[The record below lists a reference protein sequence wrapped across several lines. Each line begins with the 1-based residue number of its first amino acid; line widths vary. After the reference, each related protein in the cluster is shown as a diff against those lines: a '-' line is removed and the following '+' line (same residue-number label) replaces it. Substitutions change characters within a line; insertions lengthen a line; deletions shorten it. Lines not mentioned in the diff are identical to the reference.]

1 MLLLKKKMK
10 KGKNAMTKN
19 AADLLKEAAEEYKK
33 NPEAFMNNKN
43 EEIDPIIDELV
54 EIEKRHKYAL
64 EKSNTRAR
72 RIDLRDSLDKS
83 FKKLMEQ

>member
-33 NPEAFMNNKN
+33 KLKAKRKNK
-43 EEIDPIIDELV
+43 
-54 EIEKRHKYAL
+54 K
-64 EKSNTRAR
+64 
-72 RIDLRDSLDKS
+72 
-83 FKKLMEQ
+83 